1 MYTLIYSDNIRG
13 YKETTFETLREAVG
27 QMRVEWEKAMN
38 YAKCPIQTVRP
49 NYIVDSEAQVV
60 TINGITKKWV
70 IKIN

>member
-1 MYTLIYSDNIRG
+1 MYSLIYSDNLKG
-13 YKETTFETLREAVG
+13 HKETTFETMREAIG
-27 QMRVEWEKAMN
+27 QMRAEWESAMY

-70 IKIN
+70 IK